1 MEIETNRQSMNY
13 QNGKIY
19 SIRSH
24 QTDIIY
30 VGSTTQPL
38 SKRLSKHRQNF
49 NRWKNEN
56 KNKKYYTSFEILKY
70 DDAYIELI
78 EAYPCNSKEELE
90 KREGEIIRATEN
102 CVNKRIAGRTQKQY
116 RADNKEVF
124 IEYAKKYYEANKETF
139 AEKSKQYYE
148 DNKETIAVQTKQ
160 YREANKEVIIEYKK
174 QYYESNKEKLNAKYT
189 CECGG
194 KYTHYNKSHHLK
206 CQKHLNFINQK

>member
-13 QNGKIY
+13 NNGKIY

-24 QTDIIY
+24 QTDDVY

-38 SKRLSKHRQNF
+38 SKRLSKHRQEF

-56 KNKKYYTSFEILKY
+56 KNKKYYSSFEILKY

-102 CVNKRIAGRTQKQY
+102 CVNKNIAGRTQKQY
-116 RADNKEVF
+116 RADNKE
-124 IEYAKKYYEANKETF
+124 IIAERMKQYREDNKEAL
-139 AEKSKQYYE
+139 AEQMKQYRD

-160 YREANKEVIIEYKK
+160 YRADNKEIIAEKSK
-174 QYYESNKEKLNAKYT
+174 QYYENNNDAI
-189 CECGG
+189 
-194 KYTHYNKSHHLK
+194 
-206 CQKHLNFINQK
+206 FR